1 SCIDGLGSPE
11 EYKHRILALAPGMTR
26 DQRDILRQLVEM
38 RYERNDMNLVRG
50 KFRVRGDTIEVH
62 PAYEEFAVRIELFG
76 DDIERITKV
85 DTLTGEHLAELD
97 DLVVWPATHYVAGGE
112 RMRTAIGGIEHEL

>member
-1 SCIDGLGSPE
+1 SCIYGLGSPE
-11 EYKHRILALAPGMTR
+11 EYRDRTLLVKTGESY
-26 DQRDILRQLVEM
+26 DQREMLTRLVDM
-38 RYERNDMNLVRG
+38 KYERNDMNLVRG
-50 KFRVRGDTIEVH
+50 NFRVRGDTIEVH

-97 DLVVWPATHYVAGGE
+97 DLVVWTATYYVAGGE